1 MVGDTGEKA
10 DKDLGDQGRYNG
22 RQNGFH
28 GV

>member
-1 MVGDTGEKA
+1 MACDTGEKA
-10 DKDLGDQGRYNG
+10 DNDPGDQGRYNG